1 MKPEQPAEKEPQAQS
16 GHAGHVVGG
25 HGGVWRRM
33 RRNAVMMLGGRAVF
47 GFVNLAAA
55 AIAVRVVG
63 LEAFG
68 VVILLQAY
76 VRLIGGLLKF
86 QSWATVTKFGAE
98 ALAAGRD
105 DDFCRVIG
113 FTIRLDILGLFA
125 SVGIGLAAAPLIG
138 RWLEWPPE
146 AMALAPWFVLTI
158 PFITSATPT
167 GVLRLF
173 DRFAVMV
180 RQHALNAVLRFIG
193 AVGVFWLG
201 GGLEE
206 LIVVWILA
214 SFLSGFQL
222 ILAAAGELR
231 RRRLAPRLAARW
243 SELTRGFPRI
253 WRFVIVLNATSLMD
267 TILTHATVLAVGGML
282 GPTAAGLYGVVR
294 QMTESVSRLSS
305 LLGPIIFPEFAW
317 MEARGD
323 RQAIARLLWRTL
335 ALAGAGLAVFCLV
348 LLLAGE
354 TLLTLI
360 FGAEA
365 APAAPLLT
373 IVGLSAALMVLGFAM
388 EPVMLTIRKEK
399 ALLASAIFSTV
410 IFGGALWGFIA
421 WFGLIGAGFA
431 LLLRQGIVF
440 VHRLFV
446 LYRTLILKPRR
457 GG

>member
-1 MKPEQPAEKEPQAQS
+1 
-16 GHAGHVVGG
+16 
-25 HGGVWRRM
+25 
-33 RRNAVMMLGGRAVF
+33 
-47 GFVNLAAA
+47 
-55 AIAVRVVG
+55 
-63 LEAFG
+63 
-68 VVILLQAY
+68 QAY

-105 DDFCRVIG
+105 DDFRRVIG
-113 FTIRLDILGLFA
+113 FTIRLDIIGLFA
-125 SVGIGLAAAPLIG
+125 SVGVGVAAAPLIG

-146 AMALAPWFVLTI
+146 ALALAPWFVLTI

-173 DRFAVMV
+173 DRVGVLV
-180 RQHALNAVLRFIG
+180 RQHALTAVLRFLG
-193 AVGVFWLG
+193 AAAVYWLG

-222 ILAAAGELR
+222 MLAAAGELR
-231 RRRLAPRLAARW
+231 RRSLAPRLAARW
-243 SELTRGFPRI
+243 SELTAGFPRI

-267 TILTHATVLAVGGML
+267 TIMTHATILLVGGML

-294 QMTESVSRLSS
+294 QMTESISRLST

-317 MEARGD
+317 MEARGH

-335 ALAGAGLAVFCLV
+335 AVAGSGLAVFCLV
-348 LLLAGE
+348 LLFAGE

-360 FGAEA
+360 FGAET

-373 IVGLSAALMVLGFAM
+373 IVGLSAAIGVLGFAM
-388 EPVMLTIRKEK
+388 EPVMLAIRKEK
-399 ALLASAIFSTV
+399 ALLWSAALSTLA
-410 IFGGALWGFIA
+410 FLAALWGFMG

-431 LLLRQGIVF
+431 LLLRQSLVF
-440 VHRLFV
+440 SHRLFV
-446 LYRTLILKPRR
+446 LYRALVLKPRR
-457 GG
+457 SG

>member
-1 MKPEQPAEKEPQAQS
+1 MKPEQPEEKEPQAQ
-16 GHAGHVVGG
+16 GG
-25 HGGVWRRM
+25 YGGVWRRM
-33 RRNAVMMLGGRAVF
+33 RRNAAMLLGGRAVF
-47 GFVNLAAA
+47 GLVNLAAA
-55 AIAVRVVG
+55 AIAVRAVG
-63 LEAFG
+63 FEAFG

-105 DDFCRVIG
+105 EDFRRVVG
-113 FTIRLDILGLFA
+113 FTIRLDIIGLFV
-125 SVGIGLAAAPLIG
+125 SIGVGLAAAPLIG
-138 RWLEWPPE
+138 RWLDWPPE

-173 DRFAVMV
+173 DRFAVLV

-193 AVGVFWLG
+193 AAGVYWLG

-222 ILAAAGELR
+222 MLAAAGELR

-267 TILTHATVLAVGGML
+267 TILTHATVLVVGGML
-282 GPTAAGLYGVVR
+282 GPVAAGLYGVVR
-294 QMTESVSRLSS
+294 QMTESLTRVSS

-317 MEARGD
+317 LEAQGD
-323 RQAIARLLWRTL
+323 RRTILRLLVRTL
-335 ALAGAGLAVFCLV
+335 TMAGAGLLVFCLA
-348 LLLAGE
+348 LLLGGE
-354 TLLTLI
+354 ALLTAL

-365 APAAPLLT
+365 AAASALLIAAGT
-373 IVGLSAALMVLGFAM
+373 AAGLMALGFAV

-399 ALLASAIFSTV
+399 ALLFSAVISTAIFCA
-410 IFGGALWGFIA
+410 ALWFFIQ
-421 WFGLIGAGFA
+421 WWGLVGAGLA
-431 LLLRQGIVF
+431 LLLRQAIVL
-440 VHRLFV
+440 VHRLAV
-446 LYRTLILKPRR
+446 LYRTLVLKPARA
-457 GG
+457 GLK